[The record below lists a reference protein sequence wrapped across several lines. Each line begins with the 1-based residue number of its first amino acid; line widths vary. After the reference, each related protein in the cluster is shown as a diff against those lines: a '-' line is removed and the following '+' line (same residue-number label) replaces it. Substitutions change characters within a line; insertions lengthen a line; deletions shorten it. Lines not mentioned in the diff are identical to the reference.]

1 MDYKYGPQRNIKET
15 VMSKKYVNSCIDR
28 VIVTGTVSS
37 IREDLPFVSSKNMN
51 LVISTA
57 RKAPSAAKDIINVVV
72 NKNFMKNIKVG
83 SYIKV
88 LGSIQTKMIDGHL
101 YIYVYTYD
109 ITLIDNH
116 DVADIDQANFEGYI
130 CKKPVLRSTPLT
142 NRKIC
147 DFVLAVND
155 RGYSYYIPCIC
166 WGNNAK
172 KMARNV
178 VGDKVFVTGRIP
190 SREYNKKEEINIA
203 HEVSVF
209 YIQSASY
216 DSKN

>member
-83 SYIKV
+83 
-88 LGSIQTKMIDGHL
+88 
-101 YIYVYTYD
+101 
-109 ITLIDNH
+109 
-116 DVADIDQANFEGYI
+116 
-130 CKKPVLRSTPLT
+130 
-142 NRKIC
+142 
-147 DFVLAVND
+147 
-155 RGYSYYIPCIC
+155 
-166 WGNNAK
+166 
-172 KMARNV
+172 
-178 VGDKVFVTGRIP
+178 
-190 SREYNKKEEINIA
+190 
-203 HEVSVF
+203 
-209 YIQSASY
+209 
-216 DSKN
+216 